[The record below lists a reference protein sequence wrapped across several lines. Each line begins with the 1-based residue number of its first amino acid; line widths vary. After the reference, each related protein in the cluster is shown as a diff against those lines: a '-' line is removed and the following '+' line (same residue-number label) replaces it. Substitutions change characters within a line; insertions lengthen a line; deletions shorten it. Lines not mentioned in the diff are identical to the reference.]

1 MSNTH
6 ISQVFSPLKTNG
18 HCLGLGDF
26 EEYGCI
32 LMPGNPWGRGTLN
45 VWNRQYMLHSTVLL
59 PRGRLPKL
67 AVFLK
72 CLLWIFSVL
81 S

>member
-1 MSNTH
+1 MSNTQ

-32 LMPGNPWGRGTLN
+32 LMPGNPLGAGNPKCVEQTVYAALN
-45 VWNRQYMLHSTVLL
+45 CSPPQREAS
-59 PRGRLPKL
+59 
-67 AVFLK
+67 
-72 CLLWIFSVL
+72 
-81 S
+81 